1 MEGVNA
7 LLYDKPLKGKKILL
21 GVCGSIAAYKA
32 VFLLRLLQNNGA
44 KVQVVMTQ
52 NAEKFVSSLTFATL
66 SQNPVFSNLWHE
78 STGNQDW
85 SQHVQ
90 IAQNVDLI
98 VIAPA
103 TMNTISKLA
112 CGICDNA
119 LTATVFSASCPVLI
133 APAMDREMFSSPQNQ
148 KNLNTLKSWGYEIL
162 PSDVGFLASG
172 LEGEGRMLEPQQIV
186 HHIIQIL
193 TPKILQQKKILIN
206 VGPTQEPIDPVRFIS
221 NHSTGKMGMAIA
233 KWAYL
238 MGGNVTVVAGPL
250 STPIPSY
257 LHCIKVQNAEQMLQA
272 MQENFSE
279 SDITIGTAAVAD
291 FKPQNC
297 ATHKIKKSENHDTFV
312 LEFIKNPDI
321 LTELGK
327 QKKEKQKLI
336 GFALETQNEL
346 ENALLKLKKKNLDL
360 IVLNSMQDQGAAF
373 GHDTNKV
380 TFITPNFK
388 METDALHKEQIAIQ
402 LLQLIVRL

>member
-7 LLYDKPLKGKKILL
+7 LHYDKPLKGKKILL

-44 KVQVVMTQ
+44 DVQVVMTK

-78 STGNQDW
+78 STGHNDW

-90 IAQNVDLI
+90 IAQKIDLI
-98 VIAPA
+98 IIAPA
-103 TMNTISKLA
+103 TMNTIGKLA
-112 CGICDNA
+112 NGICDDA

-133 APAMDREMFSSPQNQ
+133 APAMDREMYASPQNQ
-148 KNLNTLKSWGYEIL
+148 KNLFTLKSWGYEIL
-162 PSDVGFLASG
+162 PSEVGFLASG

-186 HHIIQIL
+186 HQIIHIL

-221 NHSTGKMGMAIA
+221 NHSTGKMGIAIA

-238 MGGNVTVVAGPL
+238 MGANVTVVAGPL
-250 STPIPSY
+250 STSIPTY
-257 LHCIKVQNAEQMLQA
+257 LHCVKVQNAEQMLQA
-272 MQENFSE
+272 MQENFSD
-279 SDITIGTAAVAD
+279 SDIIIGTAAVAD
-291 FKPQNC
+291 FKPQNY
-297 ATHKIKKSENHDTFV
+297 ATHKIKKSENHDTLI
-312 LEFIKNPDI
+312 LELVKNPDI
-321 LTELGK
+321 LVELGK
-327 QKKEKQKLI
+327 QKKENQKLI

-346 ENALLKLKKKNLDL
+346 ENAISKLKKKNLDL
-360 IVLNSMQDQGAAF
+360 IVLNSMQDPGATF
-373 GHDTNKV
+373 GYDTNKV

-402 LLQLIVRL
+402 LLQLISRL